1 MTGDCCFLPL
11 HRLQMLPDLVALPS
25 GRACREML
33 PTWYLAQVLVSR
45 SGQRPAMTMERCH
58 TVEEGLCAGVRCS
71 HPVFSNSWFL
81 PVLSSYIPRVRRHH
95 SRGGFPGTPLVL
107 VQGPK
112 SPGLHW
118 SLCRDQ
124 GPRDST
130 GHSARTKVP
139 GIPLVILQGP
149 RSPGLHWSFCKDQ
162 GPRDS
167 TSPSARTNVVQD
179 SIGHCARTKVP
190 QDSTGHCERTKVPR
204 GSSGHSARTKVPQD
218 SIGHCAR
225 TKVPQDSTG
234 PSARTKVSQDSTG
247 HSARTNVVQDS
258 TGHCAKTKVPG
269 TPLVLLQ
276 GPAVHHTFSHRVLRA
291 PGVPWPGPALLVYR

>member
-118 SLCRDQ
+118 SFCKDQ

-167 TSPSARTNVVQD
+167 T
-179 SIGHCARTKVP
+179 
-190 QDSTGHCERTKVPR
+190 
-204 GSSGHSARTKVPQD
+204 
-218 SIGHCAR
+218 
-225 TKVPQDSTG
+225 G
-234 PSARTKVSQDSTG
+234 PSAR
-247 HSARTNVVQDS
+247 
-258 TGHCAKTKVPG
+258 TKVPG
-269 TPLVLLQ
+269 TPLVILQGPRSPRTPLVIVKGPRSPGAPVVILQGPRSPRTPLVIVQGPRSPRTPLVLLQ
-276 GPAVHHTFSHRVLRA
+276 GPRSPRIPLVILQGPTLSRTPLVIVQRPRSLGLHWSFCKDQLCTTPFPIGSSGLLGF
-291 PGVPWPGPALLVYR
+291 PGLARPC